1 VYLSAIKELVT
12 DSRVKTRTLII
23 RNVLQTLH
31 SVQED
36 TEADNGLFPI
46 IKKQTANHRIRRTN
60 VAGYVSLC
68 TCTQQCHA

>member
-1 VYLSAIKELVT
+1 MYCRLY
-12 DSRVKTRTLII
+12 
-23 RNVLQTLH
+23 

-60 VAGYVSLC
+60 VAGYVSLVYMY
-68 TCTQQCHA
+68 TTMSRVTKRHSEAENSEENGNSRGTE